1 MSVSSSPSLPSA
13 WSRLSYAVLRRAAEH
28 LGRRDF
34 ARMRR
39 TAGTLGALLW
49 TLLPDRRRLAQE
61 NIGRALG
68 LDKAAATDLARQS
81 FEENAL
87 SFLEA
92 VLIPGFGF
100 AHPLLE
106 IGNPELFRRFQ
117 RVEKPIVAATG
128 HMGAWELEAGLLGE
142 FYEPPR
148 PRLVV
153 VRRYRNAAVN
163 RLIQELRG
171 SRGAEVV
178 GHREAVFTVLRALR
192 RKGVAAFLV
201 DHNTGR
207 SEAVF
212 LPFLGR
218 LAAVN
223 MGPALLAVRTGAEI
237 WPTYLLRRNG
247 RYVFHQEPPLD
258 TTTLKGDREARV
270 LAAAGYYTAAMERVV
285 RLAPEQWFWMH
296 DRWKT
301 RPQA

>member
-1 MSVSSSPSLPSA
+1 MTSPPPLPSV
-13 WSRLSYAVLRRAAEH
+13 WTRLTYSLLHWGAER
-28 LGRRDF
+28 LGRREF
-34 ARMRR
+34 VRMRR
-39 TAGTLGALLW
+39 TADALGTLLW
-49 TLLPDRRRLAQE
+49 TLLPGRRRLARE

-68 LDKAAATDLARQS
+68 LDNVRAAQLARRS

-87 SFLEA
+87 SFLET
-92 VLIPGFGF
+92 VLIPRFGF

-117 RVEKPIVAATG
+117 RVEKPIVATTG

-148 PRLVV
+148 PRMVV
-153 VRRYRNAAVN
+153 VRRYRNAALN
-163 RLIQELRG
+163 RLIRELRG

-192 RKGVAAFLV
+192 RKGVAAFLI

-212 LPFLGR
+212 LPFLGKV
-218 LAAVN
+218 AAVN
-223 MGPALLAVRTGAEI
+223 MGPALLAVRAGAEV

-258 TTTLKGDREARV
+258 TTLLEGDRDARV
-270 LAAAGYYTAAMERVV
+270 LAVAKFYTEAMERVV

-301 RPQA
+301 RP